1 MAPQIA
7 PGPWRGW
14 NSVLPNSAPPAK
26 EASSEAG
33 PASVIL
39 PPGRPVHTWLCRSG
53 AQISQVRWSGESV
66 GREKGKLA
74 TPVFETIHSFK
85 ECKKG
90 HIYKNAQICCC
101 CCSVTRSCL
110 TLCDPTDC
118 STPGFPVLHHLPEFA
133 QAHVMSI
140 ESMMPSNH
148 LILCHPFL
156 LLPWTFPSI
165 RVFASGG

>member
-1 MAPQIA
+1 MLLLQRKRAL
-7 PGPWRGW
+7 R
-14 NSVLPNSAPPAK
+14 LD
-26 EASSEAG
+26 
-33 PASVIL
+33 
-39 PPGRPVHTWLCRSG
+39 RPVSSYPQDALSTPDSAGQGRR
-53 AQISQVRWSGESV
+53 ISQVWWSGESV

-110 TLCDPTDC
+110 TLCNPTDC

-156 LLPWTFPSI
+156 LMP
-165 RVFASGG
+165 